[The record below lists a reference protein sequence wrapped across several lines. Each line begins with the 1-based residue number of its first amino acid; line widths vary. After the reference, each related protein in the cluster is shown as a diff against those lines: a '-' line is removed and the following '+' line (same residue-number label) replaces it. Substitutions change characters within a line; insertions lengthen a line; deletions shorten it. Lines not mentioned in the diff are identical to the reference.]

1 MSATMARQGS
11 RVQMEQSDMCLA
23 LNMAIL
29 ADEGFSRATIGETQY
44 LIKIRRAKVRE
55 ENKRDVESPRDEMV
69 KAAIDCYPAMLRQ
82 NHTSR
87 CPPCQ
92 NGTASNRQTRWRR
105 K

>member
-44 LIKIRRAKVRE
+44 LIKIPRAKVRE
-55 ENKRDVESPRDEMV
+55 ENKRDVQYPRDEMV
-69 KAAIDCYPAMLRQ
+69 KAAID
-82 NHTSR
+82 
-87 CPPCQ
+87 
-92 NGTASNRQTRWRR
+92 
-105 K
+105 